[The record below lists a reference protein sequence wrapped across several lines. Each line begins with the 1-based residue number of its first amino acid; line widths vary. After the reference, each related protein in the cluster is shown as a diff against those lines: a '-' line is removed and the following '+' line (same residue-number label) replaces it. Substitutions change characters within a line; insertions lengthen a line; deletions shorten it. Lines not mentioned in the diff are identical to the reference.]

1 MQISGSVWT
10 QVEMVTS
17 LNESY
22 IYSTIMAVTLWT
34 IWNTKVTDGGLSS
47 LVFEKK
53 ISNTSE
59 NGNKSIAYMYK
70 DSSMYHI

>member
-1 MQISGSVWT
+1 
-10 QVEMVTS
+10 
-17 LNESY
+17 
-22 IYSTIMAVTLWT
+22 MAVTLWT

>member
-1 MQISGSVWT
+1 MNLSQNGNLTEWKFV
-10 QVEMVTS
+10 
-17 LNESY
+17 
-22 IYSTIMAVTLWT
+22 YSTIMAVTLWT

-70 DSSMYHI
+70 DSSMYQV